1 MDCRQIEQHLDAY
14 ADGEFEPSA
23 SVEFDAHLGA
33 CDECAQLL
41 RVLQA
46 TKQAVHAQLS
56 GVQAPASLRLRVGRA
71 LDRVDGRENPTR
83 QWGTAAAAVAAAALL
98 GVSQVPGIGAR
109 LGAGG
114 SGQQATVQAG
124 LTPIFED
131 VVAHHRDSLPSEVEP
146 TNENPE
152 RLTGWFR
159 DKVAFRVAPVRFAR
173 PGMQLVGARIGH
185 VRNQRAAELVYRMGD
200 RRLTMVVFAATPE
213 LTPYLRHDDDDSA
226 VGLHR
231 QRIGNRLVAY
241 YNVNNYTVPIVEHDG
256 IAYAFTGDLDRNELL
271 QLVGSVK
278 LP

>member
-41 RVLQA
+41 RVLRA

-71 LDRVDGRENPTR
+71 LDRIDGREHPTR
-83 QWGTAAAAVAAAALL
+83 QWGTAAAAVAAAALF
-98 GVSQVPGIGAR
+98 GVSQFPGIGAHLR
-109 LGAGG
+109 AGATP
-114 SGQQATVQAG
+114 ATIQAG

-146 TNENPE
+146 SENPE
-152 RLTGWFR
+152 RVTGWFR
-159 DKVAFRVAPVRFAR
+159 DKVAFRVGPVRFAR
-173 PGMQLVGARIGH
+173 PGIQLLGARIGH

-200 RRLTMVVFAATPE
+200 RRLTLVVFATTPE
-213 LTPYLRHDDDDSA
+213 LTPYLHHDHDDSA

-231 QRIGNRLVAY
+231 QRIGNRLVTY

-256 IAYAFTGDLDRNELL
+256 IAYAFTGDLDRTELL
-271 QLVGSVK
+271 QLAGSVK